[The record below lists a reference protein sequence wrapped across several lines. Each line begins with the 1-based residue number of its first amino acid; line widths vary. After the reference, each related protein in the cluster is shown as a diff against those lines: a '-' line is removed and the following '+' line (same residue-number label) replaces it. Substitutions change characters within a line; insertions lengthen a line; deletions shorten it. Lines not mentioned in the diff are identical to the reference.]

1 MNFLREDRELKYM
14 LSFAYW
20 PLTFDKLG
28 ENYKILKE
36 INARF
41 VRAISYVAE
50 RVPLGGV
57 NKFTF
62 L

>member
-1 MNFLREDRELKYM
+1 M
-14 LSFAYW
+14 LSFVYW
-20 PLTFDKLG
+20 PYVFETNN
-28 ENYKILKE
+28 ENHKILNE

-41 VRAISYVAE
+41 VKAVSYVSE